1 MLNKINDKKKIIN
14 LKNILEEFLDEY
26 DCKDIKCE
34 DCDHKRVCGYM
45 YRLYATLRIRYL
57 KDNAQSK

>member
-34 DCDHKRVCGYM
+34 VNGEMK
-45 YRLYATLRIRYL
+45 
-57 KDNAQSK
+57 NEW